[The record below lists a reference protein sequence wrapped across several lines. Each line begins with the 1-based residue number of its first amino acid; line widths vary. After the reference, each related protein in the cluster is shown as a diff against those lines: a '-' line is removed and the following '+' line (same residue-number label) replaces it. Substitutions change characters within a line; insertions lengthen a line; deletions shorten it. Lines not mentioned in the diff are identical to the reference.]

1 MSETSTTGLR
11 HESKVPLQ
19 RHQYVELQSALIQLG
34 QHPKTSY
41 PDRIIHSIYLDDHE
55 LNDYHDNISGISR
68 RSKTRIRWYDNYT
81 NNLVVEIKRKVIK
94 VSDKK
99 TIKIENPGG
108 SVPRYRADYIKL
120 VRSNSKILPV
130 SQFASL
136 FPVIEVEYHRSYYEL
151 ADGIR
156 MTADHSI
163 RYRKLY
169 PQPSSRW
176 QHSPVDTVIEFK
188 YPVGKEGAFERL
200 MRNFPN
206 RIFRHSKYVIGI
218 DNVCVG

>member
-11 HESKVPLQ
+11 HESKIPLQ

-34 QHPKTSY
+34 QHPRTSY
-41 PDRIIHSIYLDDHE
+41 PDRVIHSIYLDDHE

-68 RSKTRIRWYDNYT
+68 RSKTRIRWYDNHT

-99 TIKIENPGG
+99 IIKIENPAG
-108 SVPRYRADYIKL
+108 SVPRLQGRLYKL
-120 VRSNSKILPV
+120 VRSNSKLCQ
-130 SQFASL
+130 SASSLSL

-188 YPVGKEGAFERL
+188 YPVGKEGAFRTA
-200 MRNFPN
+200 
-206 RIFRHSKYVIGI
+206 
-218 DNVCVG
+218 DA